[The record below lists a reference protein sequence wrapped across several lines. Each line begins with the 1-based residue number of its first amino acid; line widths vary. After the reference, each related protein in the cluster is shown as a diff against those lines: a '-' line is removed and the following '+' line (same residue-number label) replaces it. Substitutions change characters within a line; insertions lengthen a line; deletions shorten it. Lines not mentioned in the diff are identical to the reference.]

1 MIIGDNMK
9 YSEFEADER
18 EKRIKEVAEYVIK
31 TGASTRKTAEYFT
44 EHHFPISN
52 ATVSEYCHLYK
63 KRNPQEKENITK
75 VIKNNTPQT
84 IRNKK
89 VEFRVYNHT
98 KLLLSGLTIKEIA
111 EYSHSSYWTI
121 YNDLTMRLN
130 KLDSSLAKQVKSI
143 LKSRSE
149 ANLKSSKRSK

>member
-1 MIIGDNMK
+1 MEYIDHK
-9 YSEFEADER
+9 DEIR
-18 EKRIKEVAEYVIK
+18 EKRIKEVAEYVIE
-31 TGASTRKTAEYFT
+31 TGASTRKAAEYFT
-44 EHHFPISN
+44 KNHYPISN

-63 KRNPQEKENITK
+63 KRNPQKKENISK
-75 VIKNNTPQT
+75 VIKNNTPKT
-84 IRNKK
+84 IRNKS

-111 EYSHSSYWTI
+111 DYSHSSYWTI

-130 KLDSSLAKQVKSI
+130 KLDSSLGKQVKTI

-149 ANLKSSKRSK
+149 ANLKSPKRSK